1 MRIVAAA
8 HRARS
13 LVTRILTFSREMD
26 LQQPRIFSLRP
37 VVEEALAL
45 IRATVP
51 ANIEIDVAIGEE
63 EAAVLGDPGQLQ
75 QVVTNLCTNAYQA
88 MRRSGGRLAVRV
100 ATVENAADASVPPGR
115 YVLLEVSDTGHGMN
129 EDVLAHLFEPF
140 FTTRDVGEGTGLGL
154 SVVHGIVTSMGGVI
168 SVESVEVRGTVF
180 RVYLP
185 AATAFERA
193 QALS

>member
-1 MRIVAAA
+1 
-8 HRARS
+8 
-13 LVTRILTFSREMD
+13 MD